1 MTNKHTSIRTRLMLS
16 YGLFVILIFI
26 IGAVAIYSIYGIY
39 YNGKYIFEDNLQ
51 SVSILHGVG
60 QNVREINLCVRDGL
74 EDYSE
79 DVDHK
84 INRLRKENNTFF
96 KKYEN
101 LKTNDMEKR
110 RYKQCRLSM
119 IGFDRQVDEVL
130 KLMKAGETDAA
141 KNKFYQELTP
151 IRACTYEFLDAVVE
165 LAERNAEA
173 RYQDNQNTFSNILYV
188 AVCLIV
194 LSFWIAVGISVYTNR
209 LLKKRLVGIG
219 LLAER
224 LAEYDLSEDIGDVAQ
239 DEFGEITQS
248 LNGAQL
254 MLRDLL
260 TKIVEESADMAAIS
274 FDVSEAV
281 SRTGGKI
288 EKINLIIYD
297 TADALEKIEKINQEL
312 ISKVKEEDIDHVTN
326 TVKVLQEQ
334 RIILEQI
341 QSELTN
347 IITNMSQIG
356 IIAGQ
361 QNEISELHKEQI
373 DLFKISN
380 SDY

>member
-1 MTNKHTSIRTRLMLS
+1 MTNKHTSIRARLMFS

-79 DVDHK
+79 NVDQK
-84 INRLRKENNTFF
+84 INRLRKENNAYF
-96 KKYEN
+96 KKYEK

-130 KLMKAGETDAA
+130 ELMQAGEADAA
-141 KNKFYQELTP
+141 KNKFNQELTP
-151 IRACTYEFLDAVVE
+151 VRACTYEFLDAVVE
-165 LAERNAEA
+165 LAERNAEM
-173 RYQDNQNTFSNILYV
+173 RYQDNQSTFSNILYV
-188 AVCLIV
+188 AVCLIG

-288 EKINLIIYD
+288 EKINLLIYD
-297 TADALEKIEKINQEL
+297 TAEALEQIEKINQEL

-326 TVKVLQEQ
+326 TVKVLQDQ
-334 RIILEQI
+334 RAVLEQI